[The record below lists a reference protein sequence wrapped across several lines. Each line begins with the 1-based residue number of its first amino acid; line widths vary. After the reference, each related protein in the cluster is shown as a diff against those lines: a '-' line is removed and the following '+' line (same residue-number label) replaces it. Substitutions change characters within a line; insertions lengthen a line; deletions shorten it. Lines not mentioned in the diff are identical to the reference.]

1 MSTMGRSRGGRF
13 ADRPDNVEIN
23 TIGNVT
29 YFRYVMPDGQR
40 RPIGNSR
47 DTDKAYDLARALN
60 GHFAAQR
67 TKLDVAALTAPRG
80 RRASASNPL
89 IPTLIDEFRT
99 HDPKRK
105 GYAERTRAELDF
117 KLNAYAKL
125 WQDRTVGDMRTLD
138 FSQFLNTLT
147 DNAYVKH
154 RAALFNLMQFAGHQG
169 YIEVNP
175 VAVTL
180 IKRESKKVRERHTWE
195 GVRQILDF
203 KGVPATEQSPEIP
216 PTPEW
221 LKRAIRIGLYSL
233 QRADDVVR
241 LHKTRNKVDLKAG
254 TFEVLQRKTRNYRH
268 PVYIEIEMGA
278 ELLEAVRDCLQS
290 DVLCPLLIHRKPARA
305 KPRDRDPKEHPFA
318 VTRDT
323 LSRAFS
329 EARDNAHAY
338 DHLEPE
344 RRPTFHE
351 LRSLGVHLYQRAGYD
366 DDYIMALSGHAKKE
380 TLERYKR
387 DHVAPKPRRVKAGLT
402 SKQLPR

>member
-254 TFEVLQRKTRNYRH
+254 T
-268 PVYIEIEMGA
+268 G
-278 ELLEAVRDCLQS
+278 
-290 DVLCPLLIHRKPARA
+290 CPW
-305 KPRDRDPKEHPFA
+305 
-318 VTRDT
+318 
-323 LSRAFS
+323 
-329 EARDNAHAY
+329 
-338 DHLEPE
+338 
-344 RRPTFHE
+344 
-351 LRSLGVHLYQRAGYD
+351 
-366 DDYIMALSGHAKKE
+366 
-380 TLERYKR
+380 
-387 DHVAPKPRRVKAGLT
+387 
-402 SKQLPR
+402 